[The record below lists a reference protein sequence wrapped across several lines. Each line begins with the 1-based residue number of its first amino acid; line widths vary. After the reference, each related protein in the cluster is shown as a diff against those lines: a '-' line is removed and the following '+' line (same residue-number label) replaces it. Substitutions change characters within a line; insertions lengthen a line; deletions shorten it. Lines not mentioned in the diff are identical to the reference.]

1 MKIAVNAFFRSGA
14 GAVMQFQE
22 ASSAISSPVILN
34 AGMLL
39 KNKNLEVKIMKNVEQ
54 LIIDMKAD
62 EELRKKFREGLNK
75 LRGDE
80 TLSVMEAGRRVA
92 RELGYE
98 VSEDEAKS
106 FITRFQNRRGQD
118 KTQLNDD
125 ELENVAGG
133 FCLQCGNCWLS
144 ELL

>member
-1 MKIAVNAFFRSGA
+1 
-14 GAVMQFQE
+14 
-22 ASSAISSPVILN
+22 
-34 AGMLL
+34 
-39 KNKNLEVKIMKNVEQ
+39 MKNVEQ

-98 VSEDEAKS
+98 VSEDEAKP
-106 FITRFQNRRGQD
+106 FITRLQNRRGQD
-118 KTQLNDD
+118 KTQLADD

>member
-1 MKIAVNAFFRSGA
+1 
-14 GAVMQFQE
+14 
-22 ASSAISSPVILN
+22 
-34 AGMLL
+34 
-39 KNKNLEVKIMKNVEQ
+39 MKNTEQ

-106 FITRFQNRRGQD
+106 FITRWQNRRGQD
-118 KTQLNDD
+118 KTKLNDD
-125 ELENVAGG
+125 ELDNVAGG
-133 FCLQCGNCWLS
+133 GVNPYSCWLHYLPCS
-144 ELL
+144 TCGSCS